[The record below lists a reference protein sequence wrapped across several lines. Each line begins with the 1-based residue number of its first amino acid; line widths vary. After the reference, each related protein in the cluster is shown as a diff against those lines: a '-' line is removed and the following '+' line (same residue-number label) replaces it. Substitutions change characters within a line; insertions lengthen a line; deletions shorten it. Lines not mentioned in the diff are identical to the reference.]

1 MGVQL
6 IWCISWTKGVLLAW
20 LLLRLCYN
28 IEMKIILISLILF
41 LTACSTT
48 GKPIKE
54 HRLIVS
60 AVKQVIS
67 PGFGWGK

>member
-1 MGVQL
+1 MPIQMWQKRKRHIQKMRIL
-6 IWCISWTKGVLLAW
+6 
-20 LLLRLCYN
+20 
-28 IEMKIILISLILF
+28 IILSILF
-41 LTACSTT
+41 LTACSST

-67 PGFGWGK
+67 PGIGFGK

>member
-1 MGVQL
+1 
-6 IWCISWTKGVLLAW
+6 
-20 LLLRLCYN
+20 LLRLCYN